1 MAELLYGRGDIK
13 TATAGMS
20 RSEYQIMRAKEAV
33 SGIKEIVDE
42 KKHTKPIMLV
52 DDYIEK
58 FLPCHLGIYQSEQD
72 ESLNQWIDF
81 AGSVFDE
88 VDLIKDDGSYFATV
102 PSIYPENVLT
112 QSTEI
117 REDEV
122 PLGNK
127 IRYLQSIAQTYQGM
141 ADEAQK
147 TLFLQVGSKLD
158 KDVIETHRKKW
169 MDFFIKMGIFDSNG
183 KLNTIATDNTPQPK
197 QTYTKPTEDQVMF
210 VRDDD

>member
-52 DDYIEK
+52 DDYIER

-72 ESLNQWIDF
+72 ESLNEWIDF
-81 AGSVFDE
+81 AGSAFDE
-88 VDLIKDDGSYFATV
+88 VDLIRADGSYFATV
-102 PSIYPENVLT
+102 PSLYPENVLT

-117 REDEV
+117 REDDT

-127 IRYLQSIAQTYQGM
+127 IRYLQNIAQTYQGM

-147 TLFLQVGSKLD
+147 TLFLQVSSKLD
-158 KDVIETHRKKW
+158 KDVIEQHRQKW
-169 MDFFIKMGIFDSNG
+169 RDFFIKMGIFDSNG
-183 KLNTIATDNTPQPK
+183 KLNTIADNNTPQPK
-197 QTYTKPTEDQVMF
+197 QTYTKPKEDQVMF

>member
-88 VDLIKDDGSYFATV
+88 VDLIKNDGSYFTTV

-158 KDVIETHRKKW
+158 KDVIEAHRKKW

-183 KLNTIATDNTPQPK
+183 KLNTIATDNTPQLK

>member
-20 RSEYQIMRAKEAV
+20 RSEYQMMRAKDAV
-33 SGIKEIVDE
+33 SGLKGIVNE
-42 KKHTKPIMLV
+42 KKQIKPNMLV
-52 DDYIEK
+52 DDYIER
-58 FLPCHLGIYQSEQD
+58 FLPCHLGIYQSEHD
-72 ESLNQWIDF
+72 ESLNEWIDF
-81 AGSVFDE
+81 AGSAFDE
-88 VDLIKDDGSYFATV
+88 VDLIRTDGSYFATV

-127 IRYLQSIAQTYQGM
+127 IKYLQSIAQTYQGM

-158 KDVIETHRKKW
+158 KDIIEQHRKKW
-169 MDFFIKMGIFDSNG
+169 MDFFVKMGIFDSNG
-183 KLNTIATDNTPQPK
+183 KLNTIADNNTPQPK
-197 QTYTKPTEDQVMF
+197 QTYTKPKEDQVMF